1 MAVRHLRMLAVL
13 AVAATAGAFVS
24 PALWAGPSRAHSG
37 LAAVNIS
44 GLRPP
49 PLQISKVSRVV
60 LKAGDRRIASAVSPL
75 DLRKLSM
82 SDFGDVEERR

>member
-1 MAVRHLRMLAVL
+1 MLALL
-13 AVAATAGAFVS
+13 AFAAAVGAFVS
-24 PALWAGPSRAHSG
+24 PALSAGPLKARSG
-37 LAAVNIS
+37 FAVNIS
-44 GLRPP
+44 GSP
-49 PLQISKVSRVV
+49 PLPVRISKVSRVV